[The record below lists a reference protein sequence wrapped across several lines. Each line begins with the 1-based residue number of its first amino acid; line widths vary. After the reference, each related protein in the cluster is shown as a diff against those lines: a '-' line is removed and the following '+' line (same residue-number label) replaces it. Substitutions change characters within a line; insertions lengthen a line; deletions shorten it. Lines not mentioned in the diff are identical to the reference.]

1 MLKNLVTP
9 LLLLSMSE
17 QLIKLINS
25 VMDKVKADSEEW
37 ISNLSL
43 KYEAELMSI
52 IEDEIRKHGSEL
64 EEADRQAMLN
74 REYKLY
80 DASMSIKAEYLAL
93 IDELTHGVI
102 NRIKERINAERGSE
116 AYGRLMMMLLNQA
129 IDVTQS
135 RELTIVCSPRDKA
148 LISSLAAKMGI
159 SVGFKDGGE
168 DMLGLIASTKDGSVT
183 YEATIDDVLNRMI
196 DYIRSIIK
204 EVVDEV
210 VKQ

>member
-1 MLKNLVTP
+1 MLKNLATP

-43 KYEAELMSI
+43 KYEAELMSVV
-52 IEDEIRKHGSEL
+52 EDEIRKHSGEL
-64 EEADRQAMLN
+64 EEVDRQAMLN

-102 NRIKERINAERGSE
+102 NRIKERINAERGSD
-116 AYGRLMMMLLNQA
+116 AYSRLMMMLLNQA
-129 IDVTQS
+129 INVTQAK
-135 RELTIVCSPRDKA
+135 ELTIVCSQRDKA

-159 SVGFKDGGE
+159 SVEFKDGGE

-204 EVVDEV
+204 EVTDEV

>member
-1 MLKNLVTP
+1 
-9 LLLLSMSE
+9 MSE

-43 KYEAELMSI
+43 KYEAELMSVV
-52 IEDEIRKHGSEL
+52 EDEIRKHSGEL
-64 EEADRQAMLN
+64 EEVDRQAMLN

-102 NRIKERINAERGSE
+102 NRIKERINAERGSD
-116 AYGRLMMMLLNQA
+116 AYSRLMMMLLNQA
-129 IDVTQS
+129 INVTQAK
-135 RELTIVCSPRDKA
+135 ELTIVCSQRDKA

-159 SVGFKDGGE
+159 SVEFKDGGE

-204 EVVDEV
+204 EVTDEV

>member
-1 MLKNLVTP
+1 
-9 LLLLSMSE
+9 MSE
-17 QLIKLINS
+17 QLVRLINS

-43 KYEAELMSI
+43 KYEAELMSTV
-52 IEDEIRKHGSEL
+52 EDEIKRHSSEL

-93 IDELTHGVI
+93 IDELASDVI
-102 NRIKERINAERGSE
+102 NSIKKRINAERGSE
-116 AYGRLMMMLLNQA
+116 AYGKLMMVLLNQA
-129 IDVTQS
+129 IEITQS
-135 RELTIVCSPRDKA
+135 KELTITCSPRDKPI
-148 LISSLAAKMGI
+148 ISSLAAKMGI
-159 SVGFKDGGE
+159 SVEFKDGSE

-204 EVVDEV
+204 EVADEV

>member
-1 MLKNLVTP
+1 
-9 LLLLSMSE
+9 MSE
-17 QLIKLINS
+17 QLIRLINS

-43 KYEAELMSI
+43 KYEAELMSV
-52 IEDEIRKHGSEL
+52 IEDEIRKHSNEL
-64 EEADRQAMLN
+64 EEVDRQTMLN

-80 DASMSIKAEYLAL
+80 DASMSVKAEYLAL
-93 IDELTHGVI
+93 IDELTRDVI
-102 NRIKERINAERGSE
+102 GKVKERINNERDSE
-116 AYGRLMMMLLNQA
+116 AYSKLIMTLLNQA
-129 IDVTQS
+129 VEVTQS
-135 RELTIVCSPRDKA
+135 RELVVTCSPRDKQ

-159 SVGFKDGGE
+159 SVEFKNGDDG
-168 DMLGLIASTKDGSVT
+168 MLGLIASTKDGSVT

-204 EVVDEV
+204 DVANEV